1 MVRPI
6 VVATYLVA
14 LPNMPPHLTAD
25 GERAIMNVSGLAG
38 GLERDPAV
46 RAHLRSPG
54 EVRLFEENIQDC
66 VKHACFDHVH
76 GLLVIMLHKTVAV
89 ETMPQPPIHPL
100 RDEIRALYKLCGRSP
115 EDSTIIHDSWMI
127 RKFLGLVKMKTRKEK
142 VSTDPRPHIC
152 GNKSS
157 NHSFRLIPF
166 IRC

>member
-76 GLLVIMLHKTVAV
+76 GLLVVMLHKTVAV

-152 GNKSS
+152 
-157 NHSFRLIPF
+157 
-166 IRC
+166 